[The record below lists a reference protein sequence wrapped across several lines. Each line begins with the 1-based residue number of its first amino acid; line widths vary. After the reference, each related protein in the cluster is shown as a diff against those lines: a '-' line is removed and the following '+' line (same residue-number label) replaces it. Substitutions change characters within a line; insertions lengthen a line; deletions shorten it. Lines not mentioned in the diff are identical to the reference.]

1 MRPRFLADENIDQDL
16 VFGLRRRV
24 DDADIVRV
32 QDVGLRTVDDPQI
45 LQWAAD
51 ASQPVPL
58 EDLLGTDEG
67 ADIEFEPDRLGS
79 TARTAEL

>member
-1 MRPRFLADENIDQDL
+1 MKPRFLADENIDQDL

-32 QDVGLRTVDDPQI
+32 QDVGLRTVDDQQI

-51 ASQPVPL
+51 ERRQSLDGMTEVRW
-58 EDLLGTDEG
+58 TTWSS
-67 ADIEFEPDRLGS
+67 RH
-79 TARTAEL
+79 T